1 MQAATNDIDGNGK
14 PEFWI
19 GGQDFEEG
27 ITVFQCYEADGDN
40 NYKIVAWIELRYLV
54 SFYNYHIQAV
64 DIDDNGQEEL
74 VISIGNVILILKYAG
89 TPNNHQYKL
98 WYAKIREATQPGA
111 QFYPVAVADLDG
123 DGKKD
128 LLLPFRKYIYPITYF
143 FSYILRKDGTS
154 GIESFETDYPA
165 SNGYIKSYPVPFNSV
180 SSIRFAISNEN
191 FVKIKVYNSLGK
203 EIKTLLEKKLSPGE
217 YNVQWEARDEYGS
230 PLPSGIYFISLQT
243 NDVLKTTKTILL
255 K

>member
-1 MQAATNDIDGNGK
+1 M
-14 PEFWI
+14 
-19 GGQDFEEG
+19 
-27 ITVFQCYEADGDN
+27 
-40 NYKIVAWIELRYLV
+40 
-54 SFYNYHIQAV
+54 
-64 DIDDNGQEEL
+64 
-74 VISIGNVILILKYAG
+74 
-89 TPNNHQYKL
+89 
-98 WYAKIREATQPGA
+98 WYAKIGEATQPGA

-128 LLLPFRKYIYPITYF
+128 LLLPFRKHIYPITYA

-154 GIESFETDYPA
+154 GIESFETDY
-165 SNGYIKSYPVPFNSV
+165 STSKEYIKSYPVPFNSI

-203 EIKTLLEKKLSPGE
+203 EIKTLLEEKLSPGE
-217 YNVQWEARDEYGS
+217 FNIQWEARDEYGS

-243 NDVLKTTKTILL
+243 NEVLKTTKTILL